1 MKILIVGAGLSGSV
15 IAERFA
21 NIGYEVDIIEKRDH
35 IGGNCYDYTDENGI
49 KVSKYGAHLF
59 HTNNEKVWDYVNKFT
74 KWKRWEHTVVSSI
87 DNTLVP
93 VPPNI
98 TTVNKLFNQ
107 NIQNEEEMDEWLEK
121 EVIKCDNPENS
132 EDVALSR
139 VGLSLYE
146 KIFKVYTYKQWAKYP
161 CELRPSVLERI
172 PVRRNFDTRYFNDKY
187 QALPIHGYTDM
198 FENMLKHP
206 NINYK
211 LNTEFDKSKF
221 TDKYK
226 YLFYTGP
233 IDVYFDNLPKL
244 EYRSIKFVKENIK
257 DCNGYYQPNSVV
269 NFTGNDEEYT
279 RIVEYKHFLNQ
290 KNNNTTIV
298 KEYTCDE
305 GEPYYPVPSKKN
317 EDIYEEYKK
326 LAENE
331 EKKNNVFFVG
341 RLANYKYFNMDQAI
355 LNSLELFEK
364 ITK

>member
-1 MKILIVGAGLSGSV
+1 M
-15 IAERFA
+15 
-21 NIGYEVDIIEKRDH
+21 
-35 IGGNCYDYTDENGI
+35 TD
-49 KVSKYGAHLF
+49 
-59 HTNNEKVWDYVNKFT
+59 
-74 KWKRWEHTVVSSI
+74 
-87 DNTLVP
+87 
-93 VPPNI
+93 
-98 TTVNKLFNQ
+98 
-107 NIQNEEEMDEWLEK
+107 
-121 EVIKCDNPENS
+121 
-132 EDVALSR
+132 
-139 VGLSLYE
+139 
-146 KIFKVYTYKQWAKYP
+146 
-161 CELRPSVLERI
+161 
-172 PVRRNFDTRYFNDKY
+172 
-187 QALPIHGYTDM
+187 
-198 FENMLKHP
+198 LKHP